1 MECEWM
7 ESNIILDTVWDYRIE
22 LNNDQMII
30 IRELMQKAQTI
41 KLTQKESQVIIIN
54 IFNSY

>member
-7 ESNIILDTVWDYRIE
+7 ECNIILDTVWDYRIE

-30 IRELMQKAQTI
+30 IRELMQKA
-41 KLTQKESQVIIIN
+41 
-54 IFNSY
+54 